1 MCNYELSVKEFKK
14 MNDPVSKGE
23 GHTKYVCYAQ
33 CSSIP
38 NEFENWME
46 TNPRDQKMS
55 TKVAEGIIE
64 SLKQNIDFH
73 ELNRGI
79 VMSIE
84 KVSYDNEKKTAVIE
98 MADPTIHG
106 NIDGGHTLRS
116 ILNLKGQGILSDDR
130 YVFLELFTGISSP
143 VELAA
148 ARNTSVQVDLKSI
161 EELKNSFD
169 VIKKALSSLKFK
181 DRIAYKMNEHYY
193 EDIASIDVRE
203 IITVLNMFNQA
214 LYPIKQK
221 DGTIGEIQPIQSYTG
236 KEISLKKYLNLG
248 KEDRELIT
256 KKMTPIIKDIFDLW
270 DTIEKEFPIK
280 AAEANKRYGNK
291 KYSKFNKE
299 LVVGKTLFSQTD
311 IKYLVPKGI
320 MYPLVG
326 AFRSLIV
333 VDEITGEYRWRKS
346 PFDVWNKIGGKLSSI
361 VLEEKADNPEII
373 GKSTNLWSN
382 LFKEVLLYGISF

>member
-1 MCNYELSVKEFKK
+1 MCNYQLCVKEFKK
-14 MNDPVSKGE
+14 MNDPVSNGD

-38 NEFENWME
+38 DEFEDWME

-55 TKVAEGIIE
+55 TKVAEGIID

-79 VMSIE
+79 VMSID
-84 KVSYDNEKKTAVIE
+84 KVTYDNEKKTAVID
-98 MADPTIHG
+98 MVDPTIHG

-116 ILNLKGQGILSDDR
+116 ILNLKRQGILSDDR
-130 YVFLELFTGISSP
+130 YVFLELFTGIISP

-148 ARNTSVQVDLKSI
+148 ARNTSIQVDLKSI
-161 EELKNSFD
+161 EELKNSFN
-169 VIKKALSSLKFK
+169 VIKKALSSLNFK
-181 DRIAYKMNEHYY
+181 DRVAYKMNEHYY
-193 EDIASIDVRE
+193 EDVASIDVRE

-256 KKMTPIIKDIFDLW
+256 KKMTPIIQDIFDLW

-299 LVVGKTLFSQTD
+299 LIVGKTLFSQTD

-326 AFRSLIV
+326 AFRALIV
-333 VDEITGEYRWRKS
+333 VDEITGVYGWRKS
-346 PFDVWNKIGGKLSSI
+346 PLDVWNKIGGKLSSI

>member
-1 MCNYELSVKEFKK
+1 MCSYELNVKEFKK

-38 NEFENWME
+38 EEFEDWME

-55 TKVAEGIIE
+55 TKVAEGIVE
-64 SLKQNIDFH
+64 SLKQNRDFH

-84 KVSYDNEKKTAVIE
+84 DVTYSNDSKSAVIE
-98 MADPTIHG
+98 MVDPSIHG

-116 ILNLKGQGILSDDR
+116 ILNLKNQGLLSDDR

-161 EELKNSFD
+161 EELKNSFA
-169 VIKKALSSLKFK
+169 VIKEALSKLKFR
-181 DRIAYKMNEHYY
+181 DRVAYKMNEHYY

-214 LYPIKQK
+214 LYPIRQK

-236 KEISLKKYLNLG
+236 KEVSLKKYLNLG
-248 KEDRELIT
+248 KLDRENIT
-256 KKMTPIIKDIFDLW
+256 KKMIPIIKDIFDLW
-270 DTIEKEFPIK
+270 DTIEKEFPVK

-299 LVVGKTLFSQTD
+299 LVVGKTLFSQAD

-320 MYPLVG
+320 LYPLVG
-326 AFRSLIV
+326 AFRALV
-333 VDEITGEYRWRKS
+333 LVDDNTGLYKWRKD
-346 PFDVWNKIGGKLSSI
+346 PFAVWDKIGPKLASI

-373 GKSTNLWSN
+373 GKSVNLWSN